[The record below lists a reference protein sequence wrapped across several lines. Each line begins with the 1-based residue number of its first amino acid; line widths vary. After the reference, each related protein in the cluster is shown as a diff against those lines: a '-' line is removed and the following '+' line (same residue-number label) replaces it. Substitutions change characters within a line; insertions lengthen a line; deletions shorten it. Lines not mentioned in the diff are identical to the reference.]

1 MPGLCAA
8 KSFEGTFPFC
18 AGSQWRCCALQ
29 SDTADGVPSSYQ
41 VGMPAQTSLE
51 TLGSFC
57 LPQDAGQQRTTVQP
71 NYAKVTSAVE
81 DNIEHLMRAYGSLAA
96 EIDPRIG

>member
-1 MPGLCAA
+1 MFFFGWMVAG
-8 KSFEGTFPFC
+8 GTTVW
-18 AGSQWRCCALQ
+18 AHTSVR
-29 SDTADGVPSSYQ
+29 

-51 TLGSFC
+51 TLGSIC
-57 LPQDAGQQRTTVQP
+57 LSQDAGQQRTTVQP